1 MRIVNGL
8 VFCEDGAF
16 HPLEV
21 ETQGDRIAALEPV
34 KGRRGGDPGRAWR
47 LCGARVC
54 GYPHP
59 WGHGGGF

>member
-21 ETQGDRIAALEPV
+21 ETQGDRIAACLLYTSDAADE
-34 KGRRGGDPGRAWR
+34 
-47 LCGARVC
+47 
-54 GYPHP
+54 
-59 WGHGGGF
+59 